1 MPLIV
6 MQAARPEQVRQ
17 RDPDSPDENQ
27 RMFIRV
33 LRHPLPCSV
42 TTVCC
47 PNGNNANSPILN
59 ACSPNGMPMIVRHS
73 TNPPM
78 KYSTAIANPQTP
90 AR

>member
-1 MPLIV
+1 
-6 MQAARPEQVRQ
+6 
-17 RDPDSPDENQ
+17 
-27 RMFIRV
+27 MFIRV